1 MDNLHKNIIIFYS
14 AIIIFSY
21 FFGYYL
27 DENSI
32 GSGGYKGDLAWMW
45 QNYEIFRKQNFIDAI
60 RDESFFGNRTHLLY
74 IINYYLNP
82 FINNIDN
89 YRLSITFFSII
100 ASYIFYL
107 CLLNKFKQTNYF
119 YLILISLLI
128 LLSPFYRTSAYWGME
143 IQYGIISALLAIYF
157 FTKEDNIKKISS
169 GNLFLSI
176 FFSSCTVYFDLK
188 LILIPLYIYIKIIFS
203 NLTFKEKV
211 NNSVI
216 YFILAIPF
224 IFLIFQWGGLVPIKT
239 QNANPL
245 QGTYLISKVHFVN
258 ILFATNIIGLYMFP
272 LLIFKRNIFES
283 LKNIINPTNIILF
296 GLFLI
301 YLISFLY
308 FDLFDYT
315 DKFSREDGGYKNFWG
330 LGYSQKLSNLIF
342 ENRFY
347 SLFLNLIIYFVSIII
362 ILLVVGSRLINLTIV
377 LFFYLLS
384 IFLFPLMQEYFD
396 PYILIFGVLLFK
408 NDYQFNFEKCTFAFL
423 FFGFFLLSSI
433 YYYQ

>member
-1 MDNLHKNIIIFYS
+1 MDNLHKNIIIFCS
-14 AIIIFSY
+14 TIIIFSY

-32 GSGGYKGDLAWMW
+32 GSGGYRGDLAWIW

-89 YRLSITFFSII
+89 YRLSITFFSIV
-100 ASYIFYL
+100 ASYVFYL
-107 CLLNKFKQTNYF
+107 CLLNRFKQTNYI
-119 YLILISLLI
+119 YLILVSLLV

-203 NLTFKEKV
+203 NLTFREKAKT
-211 NNSVI
+211 SII

-224 IFLIFQWGGLVPIKT
+224 ILLIFQWGGLVPIET

-245 QGTYLISKVHFVN
+245 QGTHLISKLHFVN

-272 LLIFKRNIFES
+272 LLIFKRNILES
-283 LKNIINPTNIILF
+283 LKKIINPTNIILF
-296 GLFLI
+296 ALFLI
-301 YLISFLY
+301 YLVSFLY
-308 FDLFDYT
+308 FDLYDYT
-315 DKFSREDGGYKNFWG
+315 DKLSREYGGYKNFWG

-347 SLFLNLIIYFVSIII
+347 SLFFNLIIYFVSITI
-362 ILLVVGSRLINLTIV
+362 ILLVVDSRLINLTIV

-396 PYILIFGVLLFK
+396 PYILLFGVLLFK
-408 NDYQFNFEKCTFAFL
+408 NDYKFNFEKCAFAFL

>member
-32 GSGGYKGDLAWMW
+32 GSGGYKGDLAWIW
-45 QNYEIFRKQNFIDAI
+45 QNYEIFRKQNIIDAI

-89 YRLSITFFSII
+89 YRLSITFFSIV

-107 CLLNKFKQTNYF
+107 CLLNKFKKTNYF

-224 IFLIFQWGGLVPIKT
+224 ILLIFQWGSLVPIKT

-245 QGTYLISKVHFVN
+245 QGTYLITKVHFVN

-377 LFFYLLS
+377 LFFYFLS
-384 IFLFPLMQEYFD
+384 ILLFPLMQEYFD
-396 PYILIFGVLLFK
+396 PYILIFGILLFK